1 MKEKT
6 IRLRILLM
14 LVLCINFLPN
24 IQAQIFA
31 EYVGSDFAINY
42 KINQINQYIATK
54 NFELR
59 GETLYQRLA
68 FENINVKNDSILV
81 SFQVN
86 KTSDLAFVEEMN
98 RRGAK
103 LHQVIPGRSYYSGFV
118 QIDSLLR
125 FPYLFGNSGLQLH
138 LDLKVSAN
146 LDEGPALINSIAYET
161 GGGIPNAGEGIV
173 IAIVDTQFRAWN
185 FAAAMG
191 FLPQNITFY
200 DCSSG
205 NCIETDIPGDND
217 DCDDGSFCM
226 GHGALS
232 TQTVFDHAPAA
243 TYIILNAGFLA
254 NSAGRAASI
263 LKAAELG
270 AHLISCSQE
279 SVNTGWN
286 DNTGIICEAVND
298 ASVSEM
304 LLFFAAGNSAG
315 VDTINNG
322 VHWQSNF
329 IDSNNNDF
337 HEWLGSNEV
346 NNIVTQIPD
355 SANITAF
362 LQCNSSLNREI
373 YRLEFINLATGMVVA
388 QAPANPFAVCTWTNN
403 TGAPA
408 NIGMRLRSTFSEK
421 PEFEIFIGWGGR
433 LQFYSTSNQTLS
445 PGNCTNNPNV
455 ILVAA
460 VNQANFNDPN
470 PPKIWY
476 SSLGPTNNMANS
488 VKITGPTNTTAA
500 FFNADGVLNMGTYGG
515 TSCATPNVAGAAAAF
530 WSKHPSLSAADV
542 RRILYSKAR
551 IYRDWGSVGYDHE
564 FGHGGAY
571 LIDYQG
577 KNLYVHQGHG
587 QDGVAPDSGI
597 FPWYSVRDISDMA
610 LPNRNVIMLT
620 NDLQSG
626 PGVIQ
631 KNMIINSVGVQGT
644 SRLIE

>member
-1 MKEKT
+1 
-6 IRLRILLM
+6 
-14 LVLCINFLPN
+14 VLSMPIS
-24 IQAQIFA
+24 AQIFA

-42 KINQINQYIATK
+42 KVNQINQYIATK
-54 NFELR
+54 NPELR
-59 GETLYQRLA
+59 GEALYQRLA
-68 FENINVKNDSILV
+68 FENINIKDDSILV

-86 KTSDLAFVEEMN
+86 LTSDFACVEQMN
-98 RRGAK
+98 LRGAK
-103 LHQVIPGRSYYSGFV
+103 FHQVIPGRSYFSGFV

-125 FPYLFGNSGLQLH
+125 FPYWFRSSGLQLS
-138 LDLKVSAN
+138 LDLKVTGN
-146 LDEGPALINSIAYET
+146 RDQGPALINSIAYET
-161 GGGIPNAGEGIV
+161 GGGLPNAGEGIV
-173 IAIVDTQFRAWN
+173 IAMVDTQFRGWN
-185 FAAAMG
+185 MAAAMG
-191 FLPQNITFY
+191 FLPQDITFY

-205 NCIETDIPGDND
+205 NCIEMDIPGDND
-217 DCDDGSFCM
+217 DCDEGSFCM

-270 AHLISCSQE
+270 ANLISCSQE

-304 LLFFAAGNSAG
+304 LLFFAAGNSNG

-329 IDSNNNDF
+329 IDSNNNNL
-337 HEWLGSNEV
+337 HEWFGSNEV
-346 NNIVTQIPD
+346 NNIVSQIPD
-355 SANITAF
+355 SANITMYF
-362 LQCNSSLNREI
+362 QCNSTSNREI

-408 NIGMRLRSTFSEK
+408 NIGLRLLSTFSEK

-433 LQFYSTSNQTLS
+433 FQFYSSSNQTLS
-445 PGNCTNNPNV
+445 PGNCTNNPNLV
-455 ILVAA
+455 LVAA
-460 VNQANFNDPN
+460 VDRANFNDPN

-488 VKITGPTNTTAA
+488 VKITGPTNTSAA
-500 FFNADGVLNMGTYGG
+500 LFNSDGDMITGSYGG
-515 TSCATPNVAGAAAAF
+515 TSCATPNVAGSAAAF
-530 WSKHPSLSAADV
+530 WSKHPSLTATAV
-542 RRILYSKAR
+542 RQILYTKAHLH
-551 IYRDWGSVGYDHE
+551 RDWGPAGYDHE

-571 LIDYQG
+571 LMDY
-577 KNLYVHQGHG
+577 NSNNIYLHQGHG
-587 QDGVAPDSGI
+587 VNGEAPASGI
-597 FPWYSVRDISDMA
+597 FPWYSIKDINDLA
-610 LPNRNVIMLT
+610 PANRNVIMLT
-620 NDLQSG
+620 NDSQTG
-626 PGVIQ
+626 PDVID
-631 KNMIINSVGVQGT
+631 KNMVINAAGAPDT
-644 SRLIE
+644 SKRIE